1 MSKERGLL
9 QLAVNSLKGVTPHS
23 PVYVEAKMVIRKI
36 KELLSQPEE
45 KPAVIVD
52 AAYIAASIEFMESQ
66 KADDAK
72 EMVRL
77 RDWFAGLAMQ
87 GFLTADEDHL
97 IDENDIAEW
106 AYDQADAML
115 KERDKSNG

>member
-1 MSKERGLL
+1 MSKERALL
-9 QLAVNSLKGVTPHS
+9 ERLVSWYYATGEVPPMKALVID
-23 PVYVEAKMVIRKI
+23 VEK
-36 KELLSQPEE
+36 LLSQPEE

-52 AAYIAASIEFMESQ
+52 AEYVAASIEFMESQ

-87 GFLTADEDHL
+87 GFIAADASLNLDEGVISHNAYSQADE
-97 IDENDIAEW
+97 
-106 AYDQADAML
+106 ML
-115 KERDKSNG
+115 KERSKGND